1 MDNKQDKQFYWEVK
15 DFLNKKPST
24 TQKKAKPESLKE
36 SIQKML
42 VSQNKLHTPQVLTED
57 SNKQM
62 ANELSCF
69 SEDLI
74 KNVNSLL
81 SMNEEAVNK
90 GTPECKAFTP
100 NIVDNM
106 FNLKKNLN
114 EALLNPE
121 ILTKPGRKNNILS
134 PRTQDQN
141 LNREMGLYASSM
153 QFSPSMN
160 RFQSLPSYAL
170 TPPPADLTPAEV
182 RFIGPQSSMPAAQ
195 LSYEQGEMMKDL
207 RTARAQQVPSYN
219 PRDPGSLEA
228 VRSAR
233 QQRNEKIATANIAIR
248 GELDRTKAELRKAR
262 ESGDANAVRELT
274 LTIRKM
280 NDEMNPETPQMGSSS
295 QAAIGSRY
303 SERSSPVPPAPPKLE
318 TMGEILAGPAV
329 GKKPVRPTLAQMK
342 NQVPR

>member
-15 DFLNKKPST
+15 DFLNRKPSNT
-24 TQKKAKPESLKE
+24 EKKAKPESLKE

-42 VSQNKLHTPQVLTED
+42 VSQNKLHSPKVLTEE
-57 SNKQM
+57 SNKEM
-62 ANELSCF
+62 ANELSYF

-81 SMNEEAVNK
+81 SMNEEAVKN

-100 NIVDNM
+100 NIVDNV

-121 ILTKPGRKNNILS
+121 ISTKPGRKNNILG

-170 TPPPADLTPAEV
+170 TPPPANLTPAQV
-182 RFIGPQSSMPAAQ
+182 PFIGPQSSMPAAELDYQ
-195 LSYEQGEMMKDL
+195 QAEMMKTL
-207 RTARAQQVPSYN
+207 RTARSYEVPSYN
-219 PRDPGSLEA
+219 PKDPGSA
-228 VRSAR
+228 AAASSAR
-233 QQRNEKIATANIAIR
+233 KLRNQMIAGANIAIR
-248 GELDRTKAELRKAR
+248 GELDDKKAELRKAR

-280 NDEMNPETPQMGSSS
+280 NDEMNPGTPQMGSSS

>member
-1 MDNKQDKQFYWEVK
+1 MDNKQNRQFYWEVK

-69 SEDLI
+69 PEDLI

-81 SMNEEAVNK
+81 SMNEEAVKN

-121 ILTKPGRKNNILS
+121 IPTKPGRKNNILS

-141 LNREMGLYASSM
+141 LNSEMGSYVSSM
-153 QFSPSMN
+153 EFSPSLN
-160 RFQSLPSYAL
+160 RSQSLPSYASRPSYPD
-170 TPPPADLTPAEV
+170 TTPADV
-182 RFIGPQSSMPAAQ
+182 NFIGPQSSMPAAE
-195 LSYEQGEMMKDL
+195 LSYEQGEMMKNL
-207 RTARAQQVPSYN
+207 RTARTYGVPSYN
-219 PRDPGSLEA
+219 PKDPGSAEA
-228 VRSAR
+228 ASSAR
-233 QQRNEKIATANIAIR
+233 KIRNQMIADANIAIR
-248 GELDRTKAELRKAR
+248 GELDNKKAELRKTR
-262 ESGDANAVRELT
+262 ERGDANAVRELT
-274 LTIRKM
+274 LTVRKM
-280 NDEMNPETPQMGSSS
+280 NDEMNPGTPQMGSSS

-303 SERSSPVPPAPPKLE
+303 FKKYSPNPVTVGYDETFKRLYQPPPFIVPH
-318 TMGEILAGPAV
+318 
-329 GKKPVRPTLAQMK
+329 R
-342 NQVPR
+342 QVPR